1 MIKDLEQLN
10 EQELSFVKDII
21 EKYLKQNKQTDIF
34 VKQSIKKIDKELKYN
49 NKDIKRL
56 IRKINYLQNNEND
69 YFITSLGMAIS
80 GILSLLFIDEGDS
93 YATYS
98 YGVFAG
104 GSIFSLV
111 INLIVNHIKTLSYN
125 NIYKDKDEIKF
136 IIEDNKDLE
145 FEKQKLLRYKNYN
158 KELKKFIEE

>member
-104 GSIFSLV
+104 GSIISLI

-136 IIEDNKDLE
+136 IIEDDKDLE
-145 FEKQKLLRYKNYN
+145 FES
-158 KELKKFIEE
+158 